1 MRKATKLGFVSGFL
15 IAGCS
20 TAPPRTDKGAFKVE
34 DVVQTTDDAIRVQVN
49 HREVPLQEM
58 PMASL
63 LAGLP
68 MAGLADVVIDLTV
81 PGEGGRFRIV
91 VSGGA
96 VESGMLE
103 GLLAHEMSHIV
114 RMRTRHP
121 SHNPRIIEA
130 AIRQV
135 GDGVATT
142 DYQRKIL
149 HDLVNNVED
158 LYADDIAFEV
168 IRKVG
173 LMTAKEATEFLQNWV
188 EDAPSEA
195 RDRTRARWE
204 NAWRLA
210 NNARAIAQ
218 MERHGVED
226 TGGVAAAASDRLLSR
241 MGPAARGPFEYLR
254 NLLVNLKKGIT
265 EDEYRKLLVDYLGRF
280 LEVAERT

>member
-1 MRKATKLGFVSGFL
+1 MGGRRPGTGGTPPHTGGGPANRLVKQAFETTAGRMREAGFDVGD
-15 IAGCS
+15 GVEVVVD
-20 TAPPRTDKGAFKVE
+20 PR
-34 DVVQTTDDAIRVQVN
+34 
-49 HREVPLQEM
+49 
-58 PMASL
+58 
-63 LAGLP
+63 LP
-68 MAGLADVVIDLTV
+68 IMGYTV

-158 LYADDIAFEV
+158 LYADDIAFDV